1 MANPIRYSFVVPA
14 FNEEAL
20 LPSCLKAIQAEI
32 ERSGFDAEIVVV
44 DNAST
49 DGTAAVAG
57 SFAGVTVVHEARKG
71 LVQARKAGFEAS
83 TGVLV
88 ANIDAD
94 TLVPPGWLDRVD
106 AEFARDP
113 ALVAVSGPY
122 DYYDVPL
129 RIRAAARMFYVVGFG
144 TYCVNRY
151 VLRVGSMVQGG
162 NFVIDRAALIRA
174 GGFDP
179 SFTFYGEDT
188 DIARRM
194 AKVGSVKFTWSLMA
208 KSSGRRLQG
217 DGLLMT
223 GLRYSS
229 NYLWATFMR
238 KPFTSA
244 WQDYR

>member
-1 MANPIRYSFVVPA
+1 MADPIRYSFVVPA

-20 LPSCLKAIQAEI
+20 LPSCLQAIQAEI
-32 ERSGFDAEIVVV
+32 ERSGFSAEIIVV

-57 SFAGVTVVHEARKG
+57 SVAGVTVVHEARKG
-71 LVQARKAGFEAS
+71 LVQARKAGFDAS

-94 TLVPPGWLDRVD
+94 TLVPPGWLDRVE

-122 DYYDVPL
+122 DYYDVPM

-144 TYCVNRY
+144 TYCFNRY

-162 NFVIDRAALIRA
+162 NFVVERAALIRA

-194 AKVGSVKFTWSLMA
+194 ALVGSVKFTWTLMA
-208 KSSGRRLQG
+208 QSSGRRLRG
-217 DGLLMT
+217 DGLFMT
-223 GLRYSS
+223 GVRYSS
-229 NYLWATFMR
+229 NYLWATFFR

>member
-1 MANPIRYSFVVPA
+1 MADPIRLSFVVPA
-14 FNEEAL
+14 FNEEVL
-20 LPSCLKAIQAEI
+20 LPSCLQAIQAEI
-32 ERSGFDAEIVVV
+32 ERSGVSADIVVV

-49 DGTAAVAG
+49 DRTAAVAA
-57 SFAGVTVVHEARKG
+57 SFPGVRVVYEPKKG

-83 TGVLV
+83 SGVLV

-94 TLVPPGWLDRVD
+94 TLLPPGWIDRVES
-106 AEFARDP
+106 EFASDP
-113 ALVAVSGPY
+113 ALVTVSGPY
-122 DYYDVPL
+122 DYYDVPF
-129 RIRAAARMFYVVGFG
+129 RIRAAARLFYVVGFG
-144 TYCVNRY
+144 TYSFNRY

-162 NFVIDRAALIRA
+162 NFVLKREALIRA

-194 AKVGSVKFTWSLMA
+194 AQVGSVKFTWVLMA

-229 NYLWATFMR
+229 NYLWATFFK

>member
-1 MANPIRYSFVVPA
+1 MADPIRFSFVVPA
-14 FNEEAL
+14 YNEEVL
-20 LPSCLKAIQAEI
+20 LPSCLQAIRAEI
-32 ERSGFDAEIVVV
+32 ARSGVSAEIVVV

-49 DGTAAVAG
+49 DRTSAVAE
-57 SFAGVTVVHEARKG
+57 SFADVKVVYEPRKG

-83 TGVLV
+83 SGVLV

-94 TLVPPGWLDRVD
+94 TLLPPGWIDRVE

-113 ALVAVSGPY
+113 ALVTVSGPY
-122 DYYDVPL
+122 DYYDVPFHV
-129 RIRAAARMFYVVGFG
+129 RAAARLFYVVGFG
-144 TYCVNRY
+144 TYSLNRY
-151 VLRVGSMVQGG
+151 VLKVGSMVQGG
-162 NFVIDRAALIRA
+162 NFVLKREALIRA

-194 AKVGSVKFTWSLMA
+194 AQVGTVKFTWVLMA
-208 KSSGRRLQG
+208 KSSGRRLKG

-223 GLRYSS
+223 GVRYSS
-229 NYLWATFMR
+229 NYIWATFFK
-238 KPFTSA
+238 KPFSSA